1 MADTPTLETIFG
13 NLEEIY
19 KVTRSV
25 WRRIQDQVV
34 EFGASK
40 PIATIF
46 NEKVN
51 TREKK
56 EI

>member
-19 KVTRSV
+19 KATRSV
-25 WRRIQDQVV
+25 WRKIQDQVV

-46 NEKVN
+46 NEKV
-51 TREKK
+51 
-56 EI
+56 